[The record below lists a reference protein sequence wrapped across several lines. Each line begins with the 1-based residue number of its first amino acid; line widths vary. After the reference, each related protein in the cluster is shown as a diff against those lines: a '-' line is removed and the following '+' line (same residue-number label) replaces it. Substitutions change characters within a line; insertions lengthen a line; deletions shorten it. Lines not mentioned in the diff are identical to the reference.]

1 MNYDE
6 IIIPSATG
14 ALGAF
19 VSWIF
24 GRRKENVEVQASE
37 INNVQEAIKIW
48 KDMAQELK
56 EEVAELKEK
65 VEQLTSEVNTLR
77 VENIS
82 LRSKLGITQE
92 DN

>member
-65 VEQLTSEVNTLR
+65 VEQLTSEVHTLR
-77 VENIS
+77 AENIS

>member
-24 GRRKENVEVQASE
+24 GRKKENVEVQANE

-65 VEQLTSEVNTLR
+65 VEQLTSEVHTLR
-77 VENIS
+77 AENIT

>member
-24 GRRKENVEVQASE
+24 GRKKENVEVQASE

-56 EEVAELKEK
+56 EEVAELKSK
-65 VEQLTSEVNTLR
+65 VEELSREIDALREENHQLKIAKIR
-77 VENIS
+77 
-82 LRSKLGITQE
+82 
-92 DN
+92 

>member
-24 GRRKENVEVQASE
+24 GRKKENVEVQASE

-65 VEQLTSEVNTLR
+65 VEQLTTEVHTLR
-77 VENIS
+77 AENIT
-82 LRSKLGITQE
+82 LRSKLGLNNE

>member
-24 GRRKENVEVQASE
+24 GRKKENVEVQASE

-65 VEQLTSEVNTLR
+65 VEQLTSEVHTLR
-77 VENIS
+77 AENIS

>member
-1 MNYDE
+1 MNFDE

-24 GRRKENVEVQASE
+24 GRKKENVEVQASE

-65 VEQLTSEVNTLR
+65 VEQLTSEVHTLR
-77 VENIS
+77 AENIS
-82 LRSKLGITQE
+82 LRSKLGIAQE

>member
-24 GRRKENVEVQASE
+24 GRKKENVEVQASE

-65 VEQLTSEVNTLR
+65 VEQLTSEVHTLR
-77 VENIS
+77 AENIT

>member
-1 MNYDE
+1 MNFDE

-65 VEQLTSEVNTLR
+65 VEQLTSEVHTLR
-77 VENIS
+77 AENIS
-82 LRSKLGITQE
+82 LRSKLGINNE